1 MVCKYGNNGFWN
13 SRIAVEG
20 GFSIM
25 VDYSLY
31 EEKKFNKFK
40 NKEIN
45 ALNKHSL
52 RKVLSLRKLRKFF
65 FLYIGL
71 KNRII
76 LIFITNLFHRFVFL
90 FYRE

>member
-31 EEKKFNKFK
+31 EEKKFNKFE
-40 NKEIN
+40 NEASRLMLRIN
-45 ALNKHSL
+45 
-52 RKVLSLRKLRKFF
+52 VL
-65 FLYIGL
+65 
-71 KNRII
+71 
-76 LIFITNLFHRFVFL
+76 
-90 FYRE
+90 